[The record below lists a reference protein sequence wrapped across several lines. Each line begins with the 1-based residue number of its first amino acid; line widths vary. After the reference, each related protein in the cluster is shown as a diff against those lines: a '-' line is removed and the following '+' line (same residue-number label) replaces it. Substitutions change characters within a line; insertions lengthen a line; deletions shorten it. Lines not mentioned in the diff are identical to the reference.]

1 MTLEDL
7 IYKRLTE
14 DEALAKLLARF
25 NGTPAIAYQTA
36 PQDEDRG
43 WDGKRQYPRM
53 DYIVDMQANP
63 ERGSSGV
70 LTINIW
76 CDEKG
81 HPPEDIE
88 PVVRA
93 ALQDILIKP
102 DGSYPYNLGWARTD
116 AFEQTRSLSGKQTL
130 VIGATVLFDVFAFP
144 TQETTDP
151 DPIVA
156 INERIKS
163 WASEALVIGK
173 DDLEPFTIPTARSP
187 IFYFRLA
194 AIQSQR
200 ETNTVAWMDGT
211 IAGHII
217 APEESRLQWLKAL
230 VDSLTQ
236 DGEVTMMDTSP
247 MFLTSIKADS
257 TASPIVT
264 GQLRLAVR
272 FGILRRT
279 NYAHPM
285 ADITKK
291 GAV

>member
-116 AFEQTRSLSGKQTL
+116 AFEQTRSLSGRQTL
-130 VIGATVLFDVFAFP
+130 ALAQPFCLTSSP
-144 TQETTDP
+144 SRPRRPQTQTPSSPST
-151 DPIVA
+151 
-156 INERIKS
+156 S
-163 WASEALVIGK
+163 AS
-173 DDLEPFTIPTARSP
+173 R
-187 IFYFRLA
+187 
-194 AIQSQR
+194 
-200 ETNTVAWMDGT
+200 
-211 IAGHII
+211 AGH
-217 APEESRLQWLKAL
+217 PRPLL
-230 VDSLTQ
+230 
-236 DGEVTMMDTSP
+236 
-247 MFLTSIKADS
+247 
-257 TASPIVT
+257 
-264 GQLRLAVR
+264 
-272 FGILRRT
+272 
-279 NYAHPM
+279 
-285 ADITKK
+285 
-291 GAV
+291 